1 MTKVNAISAATI
13 GSEVIAEINC
23 KSGMESRDHSNGVSP
38 KDHTSRGN
46 VKKHLFYVIAY
57 IIVVST
63 IFVSCDKDNGNED
76 GNNGGGNNGKIIEDF
91 PASFAKKLFENWDCS
106 RWLKSYYSA
115 QGFVGIETMHNI
127 ATADCETEIDII
139 GMSESLYEHGNVLLS
154 SSSYNQNTKCVT
166 IYFARYSGGSWDY
179 YALIFYTIDVIK

>member
-1 MTKVNAISAATI
+1 MKKVFLILIALIGIGICLMSCNKEPD
-13 GSEVIAEINC
+13 GSEGNP
-23 KSGMESRDHSNGVSP
+23 GDNPGSNYG
-38 KDHTSRGN
+38 T
-46 VKKHLFYVIAY
+46 
-57 IIVVST
+57 T
-63 IFVSCDKDNGNED
+63 
-76 GNNGGGNNGKIIEDF
+76 IEDF